1 MSTLPSDLRTQRISR
16 RAMFDDIRCKRQIK
30 TLVGE
35 RHVACITLS
44 NNAKALF
51 PAVADCLL
59 AEFQS
64 ICSLKA
70 EVAQKPEIGARR
82 SPNIENSTGTR
93 QPGVIVK
100 PFQCLPFRSVLVEE
114 RRFPVPHEEDAA
126 RPKHCQ
132 ARANLE
138 RRNLK
143 PNWR

>member
-1 MSTLPSDLRTQRISR
+1 
-16 RAMFDDIRCKRQIK
+16 MFDDIRCKRQIK

-59 AEFQS
+59 AEIQS

-93 QPGVIVK
+93 QPGVIY
-100 PFQCLPFRSVLVEE
+100 LPCEE
-114 RRFPVPHEEDAA
+114 TTAA
-126 RPKHCQ
+126 REPPMGGFCLSLCCVRGDLH
-132 ARANLE
+132 
-138 RRNLK
+138 
-143 PNWR
+143 